1 MCGASSA
8 AVELLPAKTNQTPWL
23 DDLKVMI
30 ETFLQHFGQVN
41 LQVDEGKE
49 AGPVYEFDGSR
60 GVVVPEELLDHD
72 LGSQFTIAT
81 WMRHAEAPRW
91 ARGGGGQASCRD
103 VDGHISDCDGEGGEV
118 IRQRYAIW

>member
-91 ARGGGGQASCRD
+91 GWQWCPC
-103 VDGHISDCDGEGGEV
+103 ILP
-118 IRQRYAIW
+118 